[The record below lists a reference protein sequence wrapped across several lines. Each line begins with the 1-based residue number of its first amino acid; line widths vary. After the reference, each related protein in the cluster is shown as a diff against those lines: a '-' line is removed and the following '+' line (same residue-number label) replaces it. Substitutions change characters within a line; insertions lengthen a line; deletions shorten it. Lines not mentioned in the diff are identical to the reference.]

1 MLTSP
6 METSLFLAYRKTPSS
21 EKKGLQS
28 NSNDTCLFSG
38 KDWDHSKQAPSPT
51 HSGIGSQMPIFGK
64 SGCKCC
70 RKLTKAGLEIPKET
84 EVQAPGVSQRD
95 EDPTIALAPDKA
107 PCSHHHSAGTSPER
121 ASEGR
126 TWHLSHQL
134 GRASSLKC
142 QGLSHTLECG
152 FSAGKTAFIAYMKPH
167 PFAI

>member
-21 EKKGLQS
+21 EKKGLQT
-28 NSNDTCLFSG
+28 NSTGTCLFSG
-38 KDWDHSKQAPSPT
+38 KDWDHPKQAPSPT
-51 HSGIGSQMPIFGK
+51 HSGIGSQMPICGK